1 MAFAFRSDAEE
12 FFLSTVHVFLLIRCQ
27 NWISDVENLD
37 VVNSSTCMGTFRS
50 GSSHNDEM

>member
-50 GSSHNDEM
+50 GSSYNDEM